1 MKNDAR
7 VSTSKEKLVSQW
19 FPIALKRNKDNTI
32 RNFLY
37 FGPLNIIIKATYTA
51 FYSIAIG
58 QDKLISRIYFMSFQ
72 YMLHF
77 SRVQNW
83 NGLCN
88 ILVFKYWTN
97 RLSIYY
103 ALCCLFVSWGFREFF
118 THMETSPWPV
128 KECTFWPILG
138 THGHWA
144 VSVL

>member
-77 SRVQNW
+77 SRVQN
-83 NGLCN
+83 
-88 ILVFKYWTN
+88 
-97 RLSIYY
+97 
-103 ALCCLFVSWGFREFF
+103 
-118 THMETSPWPV
+118 
-128 KECTFWPILG
+128 
-138 THGHWA
+138 
-144 VSVL
+144 